1 MHFFSLLVAALL
13 ACGELPRENDA
24 ARVNRLSVLDQIVEV
39 AILVADFLSQ
49 IVVLSNLTL

>member
-13 ACGELPRENDA
+13 ARGELSRENDA
-24 ARVNRLSVLDQIVEV
+24 ARVDGLCVLNQLVEV